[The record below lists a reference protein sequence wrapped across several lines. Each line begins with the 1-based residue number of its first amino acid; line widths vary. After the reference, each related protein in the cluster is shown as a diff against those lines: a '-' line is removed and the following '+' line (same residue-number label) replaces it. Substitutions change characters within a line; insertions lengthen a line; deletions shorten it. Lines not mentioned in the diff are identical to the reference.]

1 MLRRAKARLLYN
13 RTQITLILLDVHG
26 LKFSR
31 HCDPANGGGSNL
43 SNFQQKTISARR
55 GGFLRPATGG
65 TRKECVCFS

>member
-43 SNFQQKTISARR
+43 SNFQQKTIQRTARR
-55 GGFLRPATGG
+55 IPSSRQRRDSERP
-65 TRKECVCFS
+65 CLF